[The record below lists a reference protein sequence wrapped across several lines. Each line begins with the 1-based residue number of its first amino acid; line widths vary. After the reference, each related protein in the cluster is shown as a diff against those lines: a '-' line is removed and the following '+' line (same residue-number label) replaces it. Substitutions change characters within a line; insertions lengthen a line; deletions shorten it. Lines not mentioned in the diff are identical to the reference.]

1 MTQFPE
7 LVTGTGAPL
16 ALLAQQAGA
25 PGGFTG
31 ALVSMAPILL
41 VFVIFYFLLIR
52 PARQRQKAHEEM
64 LKQIQPGETVVTSGG
79 LVGKVIRADENK
91 LKVRIAPTVEVTVLR
106 SHIAGKSDEETL

>member
-16 ALLAQQAGA
+16 ALLAQQPSTPGAGA
-25 PGGFTG
+25 F
-31 ALVSMAPILL
+31 LIQLAPILL

-52 PARQRQKAHEEM
+52 PARQRQKAHDEM

-106 SHIAGKSDEETL
+106 SHIAGKSDEESL

>member
-7 LVTGTGAPL
+7 PVTGTGAPL

-25 PGGFTG
+25 PGAG
-31 ALVSMAPILL
+31 AFLIQLAPILL
-41 VFVIFYFLLIR
+41 VFVVFYFLLIR

-64 LKQIQPGETVVTSGG
+64 LKLIQPGETVVTSGG
-79 LVGKVIRADENK
+79 LVGKVIRVEENK

>member
-1 MTQFPE
+1 MTQFHQ

-16 ALLAQQAGA
+16 ALLAQQPAA
-25 PGGFTG
+25 PGATAYLIQF
-31 ALVSMAPILL
+31 APILL

-79 LVGKVIRADENK
+79 LVGKVIKADDTK

-106 SHIAGKSDEETL
+106 SHIAGKSDEESL

>member
-1 MTQFPE
+1 MTQFPQ

-16 ALLAQQAGA
+16 ALLAQQPAAPGAGA
-25 PGGFTG
+25 F
-31 ALVSMAPILL
+31 LIQLAPILL

-64 LKQIQPGETVVTSGG
+64 LKQIQPGETIVTSGG
-79 LVGKVIRADENK
+79 LVGKVIRAEESK

>member
-1 MTQFPE
+1 QPA
-7 LVTGTGAPL
+7 APG
-16 ALLAQQAGA
+16 AGA
-25 PGGFTG
+25 F
-31 ALVSMAPILL
+31 LIQLAPILL

-64 LKQIQPGETVVTSGG
+64 LKQIQPGETIVTSGG
-79 LVGKVIRADENK
+79 LVGKVIRAEESK

>member
-1 MTQFPE
+1 MTQFQE

-16 ALLAQQAGA
+16 ALLAQQPAA
-25 PGGFTG
+25 PGPM
-31 ALVSMAPILL
+31 AYLIQLAPILL

-79 LVGKVIRADENK
+79 LVGKVIKADDTK

-106 SHIAGKSDEETL
+106 SHIAGKSDEESL

>member
-1 MTQFPE
+1 MTQFPQ

-16 ALLAQQAGA
+16 ALLAQQPAAPGAGA
-25 PGGFTG
+25 F
-31 ALVSMAPILL
+31 LIQLAPILL

-79 LVGKVIRADENK
+79 LIGKVIKADENK

>member
-1 MTQFPE
+1 MTQFQQ

-16 ALLAQQAGA
+16 ALLAQQPAAPGAGA
-25 PGGFTG
+25 YLFQ
-31 ALVSMAPILL
+31 LAPILL

-79 LVGKVIRADENK
+79 LIGKVIKADDTK

-106 SHIAGKSDEETL
+106 SHIAGKSDEESL

>member
-1 MTQFPE
+1 MTQFQQ

-16 ALLAQQAGA
+16 ALLAEQSAAPGAGA
-25 PGGFTG
+25 YLFQ
-31 ALVSMAPILL
+31 LAPILL

-79 LVGKVIRADENK
+79 LIGKVIKADDTK

-106 SHIAGKSDEETL
+106 SHIAGKSDEESL